1 MQNLTEL
8 LERISAL
15 NMGNPLFVDHGEIR
29 EETSRSSH
37 IGSEASGII
46 GGITDGQETDL

>member
-8 LERISAL
+8 PERISAF
-15 NMGNPLFVDHGEIR
+15 NMGNPPFLDHREIR
-29 EETSRSSH
+29 EETSRSCH